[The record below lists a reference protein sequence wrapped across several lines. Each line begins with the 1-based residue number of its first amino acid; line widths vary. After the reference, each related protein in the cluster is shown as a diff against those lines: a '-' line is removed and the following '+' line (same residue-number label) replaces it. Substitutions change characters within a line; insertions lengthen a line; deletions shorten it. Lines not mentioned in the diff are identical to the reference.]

1 MLDIKLIR
9 DNPALVKDDLKK
21 RGDSEKLKLV
31 DDLLEF
37 DAKLR
42 EKIKEADVLKHKRNV
57 PSEEIAEA
65 KKKKK
70 DASKFLKEAEKIPD
84 KVKRLDEDIT
94 GLQERIRYALL
105 RVPNLL
111 HDSVPV
117 GKDEKDNAEVRK
129 HGEPPKFGFTAKN
142 HLDIIKNLDMVDD
155 ERAE

>member
-57 PSEEIAEA
+57 LSEEIAEA

-84 KVKRLDEDIT
+84 KVKSLDEDIT

-117 GKDEKDNAEVRK
+117 GKDEKENMESLLSLVLQQK
-129 HGEPPKFGFTAKN
+129 TTWI
-142 HLDIIKNLDMVDD
+142 L
-155 ERAE
+155 